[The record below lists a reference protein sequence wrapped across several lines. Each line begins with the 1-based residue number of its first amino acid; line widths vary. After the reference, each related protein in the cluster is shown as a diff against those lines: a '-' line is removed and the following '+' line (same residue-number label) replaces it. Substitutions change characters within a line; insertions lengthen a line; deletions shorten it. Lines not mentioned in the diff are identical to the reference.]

1 MMLVSSNNNQ
11 DYGNDDVVYQNS
23 PSDYIW
29 NQNDG
34 WFIDKYR
41 QADIIVC
48 TGLGDWE
55 QDGLDSFYNLK
66 RAFEEKSIP
75 AWFDTWGTD
84 VAHDWVWWR
93 KQMPF
98 FPSFY
103 RTIS

>member
-1 MMLVSSNNNQ
+1 MTIHKSKGLAFRAVFIPFC
-11 DYGNDDVVYQNS
+11 DF
-23 PSDYIW
+23 PKH
-29 NQNDG
+29 DG

-66 RAFEEKSIP
+66 RAFEEKNIP

-98 FPSFY
+98 FLHS
-103 RTIS
+103 IGL